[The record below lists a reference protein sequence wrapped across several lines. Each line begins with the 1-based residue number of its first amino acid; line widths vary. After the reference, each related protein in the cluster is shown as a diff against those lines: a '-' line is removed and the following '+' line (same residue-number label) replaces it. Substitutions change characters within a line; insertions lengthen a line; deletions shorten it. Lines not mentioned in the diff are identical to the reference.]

1 MNFDKPRIEQKC
13 YGMDEKYR
21 QVFIDAQNRLLEAQ
35 KCKFDMVLTPG
46 DEVFLRSI
54 GVQIDS
60 NRS

>member
-1 MNFDKPRIEQKC
+1 MNYGQPLGDKCK
-13 YGMDEKYR
+13 GMDEKYR

-35 KCKFDMVLTPG
+35 NRKFELVLTPG

-60 NRS
+60 NRA